1 MDIEC
6 LVCKTNGGAM
16 ASTDYPYEYASDRI
30 PIKVVVGAWEIQ
42 AYTFMAQANRPD
54 VTSSTDQYIFRRGSI
69 IIGRCTLSK
78 GNTQSI
84 RVKKPIQ
91 VSPGLTLT
99 FMCLPRK

>member
-6 LVCKTNGGAM
+6 LVCTTDGGAV
-16 ASTDYPYEYASDRI
+16 ASTDYPYEYVSDRI

-42 AYTFMAQANRPD
+42 AYRFMAQADRPD
-54 VTSSTDQYIFRRGSI
+54 VTSSSDQYTFRRGSI

-78 GNTQSI
+78 GSIQSI
-84 RVKKPIQ
+84 RVKKPIR

-99 FMCLPRK
+99 FKCLPQ